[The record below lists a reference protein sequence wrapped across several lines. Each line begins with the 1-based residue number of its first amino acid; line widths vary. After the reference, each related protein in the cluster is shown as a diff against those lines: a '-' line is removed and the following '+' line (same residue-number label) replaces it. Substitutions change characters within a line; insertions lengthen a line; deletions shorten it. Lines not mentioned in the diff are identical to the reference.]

1 MASNIENIE
10 GIIKEEVIYADVAD
24 VPELY
29 HVVSSGDCFVQEEC
43 AIVNGADVQCQEI
56 VIDTEDASCFQKYEV
71 VETDG
76 TFANVYE
83 FDPNCTSNSSAQYFA
98 FNSGSESS
106 PHKRD
111 ASQTSSNNSF
121 DNNNCI
127 NQHHSR
133 HRSYKGQTLKEKQL
147 ELNNIKQFGSRLRNI
162 KQDQDDWYPNNDQD
176 EQGDN
181 GEYGQIGD
189 DDYKSDYGYKRRNS
203 RRLSN
208 SEKLKT
214 PKKRAFA
221 QRLCLVN
228 SSLLSISKN

>member
-24 VPELY
+24 VPGLY

-56 VIDTEDASCFQKYEV
+56 VIENASCFQKCEV

-121 DNNNCI
+121 DNNNYI
-127 NQHHSR
+127 NQHHSK
-133 HRSYKGQTLKEKQL
+133 HRSHKGQTLKEKQL
-147 ELNNIKQFGSRLRNI
+147 ELNNIKQFGTRLKNI
-162 KQDQDDWYPNNDQD
+162 KQDQDDWYPNNDRD
-176 EQGDN
+176 ERGAY
-181 GEYGQIGD
+181 GEYAQMGD
-189 DDYKSDYGYKRRNS
+189 DDYKSDYSSKRRNS
-203 RRLSN
+203 GRLLGTGRLT
-208 SEKLKT
+208 K

-221 QRLCLVN
+221 ERLCIVN
-228 SSLLSISKN
+228 SSLLSFSRN